1 MGMTHVALRTALAA
15 VALAWGLAAAQGA
28 PPWGAVAYVAEVAQF
43 VDDEPIGTLLL
54 EVAPEGVRYTARS
67 EEGEVLLEVLLT
79 WDGADWTAYAA
90 DASDGTFGPAFPG
103 FGDAVL
109 ASVVDPR
116 TPEIGA
122 CAQEGTT
129 CVEEGEEAYGDRR
142 AMRMSLAIE
151 GLGTSIVWVDLATG
165 LTLGGEGATSD
176 VAART
181 ELVRFEERAPDPDRL
196 RP

>member
-1 MGMTHVALRTALAA
+1 MNPAAVRSTFALA
-15 VALAWGLAAAQGA
+15 ALAWGLAAAQDA
-28 PPWGAVAYVAEVAQF
+28 PPWGSVPYVAEVAQF

-67 EEGEVLLEVLLT
+67 EEGELLLDVLLT

-90 DASDGTFGPAFPG
+90 DASDGAFAPAFPG

-109 ASVVDPR
+109 AAVVDPR

-142 AMRMSLAIE
+142 AMRLALAIE
-151 GLGTSIVWVDLATG
+151 GLGASIVWVDRATG
-165 LTLGGEGATSD
+165 FTLGGEGATSD

-181 ELVRFEERAPDPDRL
+181 ELVRFEERAPDPARL

>member
-1 MGMTHVALRTALAA
+1 MNPAAVRSALAVA
-15 VALAWGLAAAQGA
+15 ALAWGLAAAQGA

-43 VDDEPIGTLLL
+43 RDGVPIETILL
-54 EVAPEGVRYTARS
+54 EVAPAGVRYTVFS
-67 EEGEVLLEVLLT
+67 ETGEVLLALLLT

-90 DASDGTFGPAFPG
+90 DASDGTFAPAFPG

-109 ASVVDPR
+109 AAVVDPR
-116 TPEIGA
+116 TPEVGA

>member
-1 MGMTHVALRTALAA
+1 MTYAA
-15 VALAWGLAAAQGA
+15 VRSALTVAALAWGLAAAQDA
-28 PPWGAVAYVAEVAQF
+28 PPWGLVPYVAEVAQF
-43 VDDEPIGTLLL
+43 VDDAPIGTLLL

-67 EEGEVLLEVLLT
+67 DDGEVLLALLLT
-79 WDGADWTAYAA
+79 WDGADWTAYGAEPPNGA
-90 DASDGTFGPAFPG
+90 FEPAFPG

-109 ASVVDPR
+109 AAVVDPR

-129 CVEEGEEAYGDRR
+129 CVEEGEETYGGRR
-142 AMRMSLAIE
+142 AMRVSLAIE

-165 LTLGGEGATSD
+165 FTLGGQGATPD
-176 VAART
+176 VTART
-181 ELVRFEERAPDPDRL
+181 ELVRFEERAPDPERL